1 MPILNHLTRLGAIA
15 AGGLILYLAAETTL
29 AHLGQTT
36 GPGANLMRA
45 LALGVAVGAI
55 AIGLAWH
62 HGRIILAM
70 VIALA
75 LVAGEAYGLLSTAE
89 RMVAAREA
97 TQADVRSVAAD
108 RQAATARVKAAET
121 ALAKANENAAAEAS
135 KRHCARE
142 CRTLLEGAITK
153 AGIELVA
160 ARTALEQFPAVTAS
174 ATPLADRLG
183 WPSWAVD
190 LIQAALASLAAN
202 GLGASLI
209 AFGAHGGPK
218 PRKADLPAQL
228 SDAMIREALANV
240 RPSGQP
246 SPRDVLQASFATM
259 ADDAERLA
267 AFLSPNGRPDGSPPR
282 GPGKRTKRRPDG
294 ATVIAFP
301 ARTVAP
307 DVPANAPAANRRD
320 QVLAALIADLEA
332 GRTFGSQAEICE
344 AYGIARSTLSDWLAA
359 WEADGI
365 SFRRAPA
372 GRCKAVARA

>member
-45 LALGVAVGAI
+45 LALGVAVGAV

-62 HGRIILAM
+62 HSRVILAT

-89 RMVAAREA
+89 RMVAARDA
-97 TQADVRSVAAD
+97 SQADVRSTAAD
-108 RQAATARVKAAET
+108 RQTAAARVKAAET

-160 ARTALEQFPAVTAS
+160 ARTALEQIPAVTAS

-218 PRKADLPAQL
+218 ADRPAQL
-228 SDAMIREALANV
+228 SDAMIRGALANV

-282 GPGKRTKRRPDG
+282 GPGKRTKRRTDG

-320 QVLAALIADLEA
+320 QVLAALIADLDA

-365 SFRRAPA
+365 SFRRAPS

>member
-1 MPILNHLTRLGAIA
+1 MPIVNHLTRLGAMA

-29 AHLGQTT
+29 AHLGQTS

-45 LALGVAVGAI
+45 LALGVGVGAI
-55 AIGLAWH
+55 AIGVAWH
-62 HGRIILAM
+62 HGRIVLAT
-70 VIALA
+70 VIAMA
-75 LVAGEAYGLLSTAE
+75 LIAGEAYGLLSTAE
-89 RMVAAREA
+89 RMVATREA
-97 TQADVRSVAAD
+97 TQAGVRASAAK
-108 RQAATARVKAAET
+108 RETAAARVTSANR
-121 ALAKANENAAAEAS
+121 ALTRANADAVAEAS

-142 CRTLLEGAITK
+142 CRKLLEGAITK
-153 AGIELVA
+153 AGLELIA
-160 ARTALEQFPAVTAS
+160 ARKELAAIPAVTAS

-183 WPSWAVD
+183 LPSWAID

-267 AFLSPNGRPDGSPPR
+267 AFLAPNGRPDGGPPR

-301 ARTVAP
+301 ARTFAP

-320 QVLAALIADLEA
+320 QVLAALTADLEA

-365 SFRRAPA
+365 SFRRAA
-372 GRCKAVARA
+372 TGRCKAVARA